1 MPNDKKTEEANTK
14 VIARILAK
22 QNKPNEH
29 VVPGWNGYNQK
40 VCNIGST
47 TDSSWPNAYDEFSTI
62 WTVMQN
68 CKAMTEK
75 LGQKYTVITYD
86 EQLYCKAKMLQ
97 WDKPDICQGF
107 VIMLGGFHT
116 QLNFCKVLGERFI
129 RSTSYLDRK
138 WCPR

>member
-1 MPNDKKTEEANTK
+1 
-14 VIARILAK
+14 
-22 QNKPNEH
+22 
-29 VVPGWNGYNQK
+29 
-40 VCNIGST
+40 
-47 TDSSWPNAYDEFSTI
+47 
-62 WTVMQN
+62 MQN

-107 VIMLGGFHT
+107 VIMLARFHT

-129 RSTSYLDRK
+129 RSTRYLDRK
-138 WCPR
+138 